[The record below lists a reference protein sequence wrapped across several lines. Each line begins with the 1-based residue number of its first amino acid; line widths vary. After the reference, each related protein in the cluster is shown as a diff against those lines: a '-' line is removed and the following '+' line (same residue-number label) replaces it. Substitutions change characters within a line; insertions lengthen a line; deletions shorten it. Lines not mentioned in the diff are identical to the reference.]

1 MHTIEVVYDPTTR
14 RISLTQNTDKYGGAT
29 SDNNSVAIRVY
40 GIEPEGDNFRAR
52 VDFNVQVMTNA
63 HTYQHPY
70 VELEPEFAEE
80 QTLRGLSPPPQYSA
94 PWSGVIPGAVLA
106 ATEQTHNKLQFQL
119 LLASDDYVINSR
131 NTITLEVTQAI
142 SAQSDDLPMPELP
155 DWEIPDGQI
164 PEYVDLHTVELEYDP
179 DTRNLSF
186 VDEKSKY
193 GGSTIDT
200 NSVAI
205 IVTSASAQQTT
216 RGGNSL
222 FKARIDF
229 AVPVIVENGIAVKP
243 FISLRPIGNALIAM
257 VPQPVL
263 MAARELKKLP
273 LQLVIREGD
282 AIINSRNTI
291 TLDITRAINALQT
304 INNVYA
310 PDLMFRDDTWEWMED
325 YTYSIGSVVVYDG
338 AIYISL
344 ADDNLGNNP
353 AETEGMYWTIPASAT
368 IQLNGQATALSND
381 VSIYAPS
388 SAGTNGQIL
397 ISNGSGE
404 PAWQDSIE
412 NYAKKVSEER
422 VIYSEGESSITLSH
436 DLGDYPSS
444 VLVFERSGAPGAY
457 KWNRV
462 DVAYEATED
471 EIILKFAVPV
481 PYGVAF
487 KIKALI

>member
-1 MHTIEVVYDPTTR
+1 MSMHTIEVVYDPTTR

-29 SDNNSVAIRVY
+29 TDDNSVAIRVH

-70 VELEPEFAEE
+70 VELTQEYEE
-80 QTLRGLSPPPQYSA
+80 QQTRGLSSSSS

-106 ATEQTHNKLQFQL
+106 ATEQTRNKLQFQL
-119 LLASDDYVINSR
+119 LLASDDCVINSR

-179 DTRNLSF
+179 DTRELSF

-205 IVTSASAQQTT
+205 MVTLAGAQQTT

-229 AVPVIVENGIAVKP
+229 AVPVIVESGIAVKP
-243 FISLRPIGNALIAM
+243 FIPLRPVGNAFIAM

-263 MAARELKKLP
+263 MAAKELKKLP

-291 TLDITRAINALQT
+291 TLDITRAINTLQT

-310 PDLMFRDDTWEWMED
+310 PDLMFRDDTWEWAED

-353 AETEGMYWTIPASAT
+353 AETEGTYWTIPASAA
-368 IQLNGQATALSND
+368 IQLNGQTTSLTND
-381 VSIYAPS
+381 TSIYAPS
-388 SAGTNGQIL
+388 TAGATGQIL

-404 PAWQDSIE
+404 PTWQDNIG

-436 DLGDYPSS
+436 GLGDYPSS
-444 VLVFERSGAPGAY
+444 VLVFERSGSTPEAY

-462 DVAYEATED
+462 DVAYEATVN

-481 PYGVAF
+481 SYGVAF